1 MTQAPRPRRWPEPES
16 VEGDLRIVPLSSHL
30 LDLDLAAY
38 RAGAQAIHAHSAGR
52 WPADL
57 GRDQARQLMSVHES
71 EHEDGTAYAYAV
83 LDQEGERELGCVY
96 LRPLQDY
103 LGRTGT
109 HVHDSRI
116 EPERTAIVTF
126 WLIDDTDLRP
136 STAKI
141 LRCIRQWV
149 TRWRAAD
156 PVYRCLP
163 AEVSTLA
170 ALEAASDLRPIAMT
184 GQELPY
190 LWFVDEQT
198 GSSELSS

>member
-1 MTQAPRPRRWPEPES
+1 
-16 VEGDLRIVPLSSHL
+16 VGGDLRIVPLSSHL
-30 LDLDLAAY
+30 LELDLAAY
-38 RAGAQAIHAHSAGR
+38 RAGTQAIRAHSAGR
-52 WPADL
+52 WPPDL
-57 GRDQARQLMSVHES
+57 GLDEARRLMSVHES
-71 EHEDGTAYAYAV
+71 EHQDAAAYAYAI

-96 LRPLQDY
+96 LRPLGEY

-116 EPERTAIVTF
+116 DPERAAIVTF

-136 STAKI
+136 ATASI

-149 TRWRAAD
+149 TRWGAAH

-170 ALEAASDLRPIAMT
+170 ALEAARDLRPIAMT

-198 GSSELSS
+198 GSTDLSS

>member
-1 MTQAPRPRRWPEPES
+1 MTRAPRPRRWPEPES

-57 GRDQARQLMSVHES
+57 GRDEARQLMSVHES

-96 LRPLQDY
+96 LRPLQEY

-136 STAKI
+136 STAKV

-156 PVYRCLP
+156 PVYRWF
-163 AEVSTLA
+163 ARGGVSTLA
-170 ALEAASDLRPIAMT
+170 ALEAACDLRPS
-184 GQELPY
+184 P
-190 LWFVDEQT
+190 
-198 GSSELSS
+198 

>member
-1 MTQAPRPRRWPEPES
+1 MTRAPRPRRWPEPKS

-38 RAGAQAIHAHSAGR
+38 RASSQAIHAHSAGR

-57 GRDQARQLMSVHES
+57 GRDGARRLMAVHEA
-71 EHEDGTAYAYAV
+71 EHADGIAYAYAV
-83 LDQEGERELGCVY
+83 LDHDGERELGCVY
-96 LRPLQDY
+96 LRPLGEY
-103 LGRTGT
+103 LERTGT

-116 EPERTAIVTF
+116 LPERTAIVTF
-126 WLIDDTDLRP
+126 WLIDDQDLRP
-136 STAKI
+136 STAEI

-170 ALEAASDLRPIAMT
+170 ALEAASDLRPITMT

-190 LWFVDEQT
+190 LWFVDEHT
-198 GSSELSS
+198 GPPVLTS